1 LLKNRMVL
9 VLVLIIFS
17 MCLYGC
23 DEELNEQ
30 DMSLVD
36 SKVAIQQD
44 TENKTASIYSD
55 YKKIGE
61 YLLKTEAVDEIT
73 IGTVAT
79 KILSKYGEPDTHTT
93 ESNHIIWA
101 YKSVGLEFN
110 FIENQKELQ
119 VYSIRATADFKGS
132 TNRDIKI
139 GSSSEQVLNAYKQE
153 INNATSTQ
161 ELIIAGN
168 DSSGIYFHI
177 YKNIV
182 TSIVFGSK

>member
-1 LLKNRMVL
+1 MTKKEKAMQITKILIEEYPDAVCSLDYTNDYELLIAGRLSAQCTDKRV
-9 VLVLIIFS
+9 ITSYSIHYTK
-17 MCLYGC
+17 LYDC

-79 KILSKYGEPDTHTT
+79 KIP
-93 ESNHIIWA
+93 
-101 YKSVGLEFN
+101 
-110 FIENQKELQ
+110 
-119 VYSIRATADFKGS
+119 
-132 TNRDIKI
+132 
-139 GSSSEQVLNAYKQE
+139 
-153 INNATSTQ
+153 
-161 ELIIAGN
+161 
-168 DSSGIYFHI
+168 
-177 YKNIV
+177 
-182 TSIVFGSK
+182 